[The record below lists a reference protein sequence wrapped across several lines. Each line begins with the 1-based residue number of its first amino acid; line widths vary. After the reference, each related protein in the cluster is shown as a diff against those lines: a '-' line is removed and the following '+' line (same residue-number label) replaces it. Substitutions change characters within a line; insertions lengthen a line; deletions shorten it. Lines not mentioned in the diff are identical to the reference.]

1 LSGGTEPVAY
11 TYNALY
17 QQTSL
22 TDGNE
27 QTTLFAYDSKNRPSL
42 IRYPGASA
50 DEGYDTIR
58 FTLYDDAGRLLR
70 RIDGRDIVTACDVR
84 NGQGGLQCTRGHK
97 TPTQT
102 KRPSA
107 SPG

>member
-1 LSGGTEPVAY
+1 VVDRNGEALQTIEYSSGAEGELLAVSGGAEPVAY

-27 QTTLFAYDSKNRPSL
+27 QTTWFAFDTKHRPSL

-50 DEGYDTIR
+50 DEGYATVR
-58 FTLYDDAGRLLR
+58 FTFYDDAGRLLR
-70 RIDGRDIVTACDVR
+70 RIDGRDIVTAYNVR
-84 NGQGGLQCTRGHK
+84 E
-97 TPTQT
+97 
-102 KRPSA
+102 
-107 SPG
+107 

>member
-1 LSGGTEPVAY
+1 VVDRNGDALQTFEFSSGAEGELLAVSGGTEPVAY

-22 TDGNE
+22 TDGDE
-27 QTTLFAYDSKNRPSL
+27 QTTLFAFDSKNRPSL

-70 RIDGRDIVTACDVR
+70 RIGGRDIVTEY
-84 NGQGGLQCTRGHK
+84 
-97 TPTQT
+97 
-102 KRPSA
+102 SA
-107 SPG
+107 RE